1 MTTDAQ
7 QTQSAPSG
15 QAFAHAR
22 CACSELTEAVSEILG
37 FSPSVKEHLHKS
49 RIEFLKAI
57 REVIDARID
66 RMSNAPQKGTRVAV
80 E

>member
-1 MTTDAQ
+1 MNEQ
-7 QTQSAPSG
+7 QATQSTARD
-15 QAFAHAR
+15 QAYSHAR
-22 CACSELTEAVSEILG
+22 CACSEFTEAVSEILG
-37 FSPSVKEHLHKS
+37 FSPSVKEHLHNS

-66 RMSNAPQKGTRVAV
+66 RLSNPPQKGTRVAV